1 MTRSVFLDGTRPL
14 AFAHRGGA
22 AAGLENSLPA
32 FERCVR
38 MGYRY
43 LETDVHATSDGVA
56 LAIHDA
62 DLDRVTDRTGRI
74 AHLPWREVSQARL
87 GGKEP
92 IPRLDDLLA
101 ALPDTRFNL
110 DVKSATAA
118 GPLAEALRRTGAR
131 DRICL
136 ASFSDARLA
145 LTRRLVGGPVC
156 SSLGSR
162 AVARLRLGS
171 YGTRSARSS
180 APGGECVQIPIRVRG
195 RLLCDDRMV
204 AAAHVRGLQ
213 VHVWTLDTE
222 TEIDAALELGV
233 DGVMT
238 DRPDVLKAVLTRRGQ
253 WTGR

>member
-1 MTRSVFLDGTRPL
+1 VFLDGVTPL

-56 LAIHDA
+56 LAFHDA
-62 DLDRVTDRTGRI
+62 VLDRVTDRTGRV
-74 AHLPWREVSQARL
+74 AHLPFREVAQARI
-87 GGKEP
+87 GGQEA
-92 IPRLDDLLA
+92 IPRLEDLLA

-110 DVKSATAA
+110 DVKSVTAA
-118 GPLAEALRRTGAR
+118 APLAEALRRTGAR
-131 DRICL
+131 DRVCL

-162 AVARLRLGS
+162 AVARLRFGS
-171 YGTRSARSS
+171 YSTRPVRRSR
-180 APGGECVQIPIRVRG
+180 AEGACVQIPIRFRG

-204 AAAHVRGLQ
+204 FAAHARGLQ

-222 TEIDAALELGV
+222 AEIVDALDLGV

-238 DRPDVLKAVLTRRGQ
+238 DRPDVLKDVLTRRGQ
-253 WTGR
+253 WSGR